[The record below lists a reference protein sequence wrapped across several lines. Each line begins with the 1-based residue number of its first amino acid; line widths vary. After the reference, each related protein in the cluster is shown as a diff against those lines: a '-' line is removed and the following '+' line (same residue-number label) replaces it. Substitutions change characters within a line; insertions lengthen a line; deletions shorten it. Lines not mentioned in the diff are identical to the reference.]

1 MLKKHAQHRVLIGV
15 SFIAALSMAVSAC
28 GDGGGNGDGGNGGS
42 EGGDGDLSGS
52 VAFLMPDHAS
62 TRYEEQDYP
71 LFEAKIQE
79 LCPDCEVHY
88 QNADG
93 NATDQQ
99 EQADSMAARGVD
111 VVVIDAVDTTAA
123 ANIVENLQ
131 AQDIKVITYD
141 RPVPNAQ
148 ADYYV
153 SFDNTAIGELISEDL
168 VTYLADEG
176 VTADDGGLLIVGGS
190 PDDDAAQLIKEGMM
204 SGVEASDFE
213 VLASFD
219 TPDWDPPQAQ
229 EWVDGQLDKFGSD
242 VVGVV
247 AANDGTGGAAIA
259 ALKAAGLTPLPPVT
273 GNDAETAAIQR
284 IINGDQH
291 NTISKPIKI
300 VAEKTA
306 EIVVQML
313 QGDTPEGEETLF
325 DTPSVL
331 FVPEVVTRENV
342 KEIIFDGG
350 IYTADEIC
358 TSDYES
364 ACEELGIL

>member
-1 MLKKHAQHRVLIGV
+1 MLKLRTRHRALLGV
-15 SFIAALSMAVSAC
+15 SSIAALSMALAAC
-28 GDGGGNGDGGNGGS
+28 SDDGGDNGGSGDGGNG
-42 EGGDGDLSGS
+42 DDLSGS
-52 VAFLMPDHAS
+52 IAFLMPDHAS

-71 LFEAKIQE
+71 LFEAKVEE

-111 VVVIDAVDTTAA
+111 IVVIDAVDTTAA

-131 AQDIKVITYD
+131 SQDIKVITYD

-176 VTADDGGLLIVGGS
+176 VTASDGGLLIVGGS
-190 PDDDAAQLIKEGMM
+190 PDDDAAQLIKEGML
-204 SGVEASDFE
+204 SGVEASEFD
-213 VLASFD
+213 VLAEFD

-229 EWVDGQLDKFGSD
+229 EWVDGQLDKFGD
-242 VVGVV
+242 EVVGVV

-259 ALKAAGLTPLPPVT
+259 ALKATGITPLPPVT

-284 IINGDQH
+284 IIAGDQH

-300 VAEKTA
+300 VAEETA
-306 EIVVQML
+306 EIAIQFL
-313 QGDTPEGEETLF
+313 KGEEPEAQDTLF

-331 FVPEVVTRENV
+331 FVPEVVTRDNV
-342 KEIIFDGG
+342 KEIIFDGD

-358 TSDYES
+358 TSDYEE
-364 ACEELGIL
+364 ACEELDIL

>member
-1 MLKKHAQHRVLIGV
+1 MLRKNTQRRFVLGV
-15 SFIAALSMAVSAC
+15 GFIAALSMAVSAC
-28 GDGGGNGDGGNGGS
+28 GDDGGGGGGS
-42 EGGDGDLSGS
+42 GDGDGVSGS
-52 VAFLMPDHAS
+52 IAFLMPDHAS

-71 LFEAKIQE
+71 LFEAKVKE

-111 VVVIDAVDTTAA
+111 VVVIDSVDTTAA

-131 AQDIKVITYD
+131 AQDIKVVTYD

-168 VTYLADEG
+168 VNFLGDEG

-190 PDDDAAQLIKEGMM
+190 PDDDAAQLIKEGML

-213 VLASFD
+213 VLAQFD
-219 TPDWDPPQAQ
+219 TPDWDPPKAQ
-229 EWVDGQLDKFGSD
+229 EWVDGQLDKFGD
-242 VVGVV
+242 KVVGIV
-247 AANDGTGGAAIA
+247 AANDGTGGASIA

-284 IINGDQH
+284 IISGDQH

-306 EIVVQML
+306 EIAIQML
-313 QGDTPEGEETLF
+313 KGETPDAEDTLF
-325 DTPSVL
+325 DTPSSL
-331 FVPEVVTRENV
+331 FVPEVVTRDNV

-350 IYTADEIC
+350 IYTPDEIC
-358 TSDYES
+358 TGDYKS
-364 ACEELGIL
+364 GCEELGIL

>member
-1 MLKKHAQHRVLIGV
+1 
-15 SFIAALSMAVSAC
+15 MAMTAC
-28 GDGGGNGDGGNGGS
+28 SDDGGDNGGSGGDGGNG
-42 EGGDGDLSGS
+42 DDLSGS
-52 VAFLMPDHAS
+52 IAFLMPDHAS

-71 LFEAKIQE
+71 LFEAKVEE

-99 EQADSMAARGVD
+99 EQADSMADRDVD
-111 VVVIDAVDTTAA
+111 IVVIDSVDTTAA

-168 VTYLADEG
+168 VNHLADEG
-176 VTADDGGLLIVGGS
+176 VTAADGGLLVVGGS
-190 PDDDAAQLIKEGMM
+190 PDDDAAQLIKEGML

-213 VLASFD
+213 VLAEFD
-219 TPDWDPPQAQ
+219 TPDWAPPEAQ
-229 EWVDGQLDKFGSD
+229 EWVDGQLDKFGD
-242 VVGVV
+242 EVVGIV

-259 ALKAAGLTPLPPVT
+259 ALKASGIDPLPPVT

-284 IINGDQH
+284 IIGGDQH

-300 VAEKTA
+300 VAEESA
-306 EIVVQML
+306 EIAIQLM
-313 QGDTPEGEETLF
+313 QGEEPEADEDLF
-325 DTPSVL
+325 DTPSKL
-331 FVPEVVTRENV
+331 FVPEVVTKDNV
-342 KEIIFDGG
+342 KEVIFDEG
-350 IYTADEIC
+350 IYEPVEIC
-358 TSDYES
+358 TDEYAD
-364 ACEELGIL
+364 ACEELDIS